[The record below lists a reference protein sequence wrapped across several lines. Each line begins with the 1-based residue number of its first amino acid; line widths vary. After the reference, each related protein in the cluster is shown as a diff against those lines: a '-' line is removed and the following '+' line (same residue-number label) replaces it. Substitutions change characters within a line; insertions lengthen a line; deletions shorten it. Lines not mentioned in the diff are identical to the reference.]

1 MVNSLDL
8 ESGEEIVHELRGSE
22 LEGNNFGEMV
32 AGLTLIVLI
41 ITAPLGILLLIYAS
55 QRTAN
60 THYFIT
66 NKRIVKDEGKMLG
79 SRREEVRYSEVED
92 FYIDKEA
99 YGPWEHNK
107 SGRVGLRLKSGG
119 TIKLEGLPDAKE
131 VESYIKHNL

>member
-1 MVNSLDL
+1 MGASLGL
-8 ESGEEIVHELRGSE
+8 EDGEEIIHEVKGSD

-32 AGLTLIVLI
+32 VGITLVVLI

-55 QRTAN
+55 QRKSN

-66 NKRIVKDEGKMLG
+66 NKRVVKDQGKMLG
-79 SRREEVRYSEVED
+79 SEREEARYSEIED
-92 FYIDKEA
+92 YYLDKEA

-107 SGRVGLRLKSGG
+107 SGKIGLTLRSGK

-131 VESYIKHNL
+131 VENYIKHNL